1 MRRIPQNLQDVV
13 EPAIAALGYELVGVE
28 YHRQPKNSL
37 LRVYI
42 DSEEGITLED
52 CERASHQLSGVLDV
66 EDTIQGR
73 YTLEI
78 SSPGLDRPLFTAQH
92 YERFAGRRVRIR
104 LAVPLQGRRTFTGM
118 LHGVDGADV
127 LIEVDEHE
135 TRIALDSIE
144 QARLVP
150 EY

>member
-28 YHRQPKNSL
+28 YNRQPKNSL

-42 DSEEGITLED
+42 DSEDGITLED

-66 EDTIQGR
+66 EDTIPGR

-92 YERFAGRRVRIR
+92 YERFAGRRARIR
-104 LAVPLQGRRTFTGM
+104 LAVPLQGRRTFTGI
-118 LHGVDGADV
+118 LHGVDGTDV
-127 LIEVDEHE
+127 LLEVDDHE